1 MEAFDGLL
9 QLSTPLPP
17 RPQSLTHSHQHLG
30 PDCFR
35 DQPLPSLCVVLSPR
49 SCPCKEQISDLDS
62 KQPITT
68 SRFTTTTSGTRF
80 TIHKYAPF
88 LDGVRPPDA
97 VRTIDRIRAL
107 DLAHLATLHF
117 RWFRQFEHPL
127 WNRRARLQN
136 YVRDTTIVY
145 EWHKSVIVSTDSNG
159 RTRN

>member
-62 KQPITT
+62 KQPTTT

-80 TIHKYAPF
+80 TESQYTSTHRF
-88 LDGVRPPDA
+88 LMA
-97 VRTIDRIRAL
+97 SAL
-107 DLAHLATLHF
+107 PTRCALLTAS
-117 RWFRQFEHPL
+117 
-127 WNRRARLQN
+127 ARLTLPIW
-136 YVRDTTIVY
+136 RRFIFDGLG
-145 EWHKSVIVSTDSNG
+145 SLSTHSGTVEPDCKITFAILPLYTSGTNQ
-159 RTRN
+159 